1 MPAGFENKKS
11 KTKASFTPSINS
23 KDITTNF
30 QEYFTQI
37 KDPRVE
43 RTRYHL
49 LTDIITIAMLAVIAG
64 AEGWEDIEEYG
75 ISKQEWLKTFLQLPF
90 GIPSPDTFR
99 RVFERINPKEF
110 EQCFREWVQSLIEKL
125 GVEVVAIDGKT
136 HRGSYDRESQLKA
149 LHTVSAWSS
158 EHRLVLGQVKV
169 SDKSNEITA
178 IPALL
183 EMLDI
188 SGCIITIDAMG
199 TQKSIAQKIIAANSD
214 YILSLKDNHPTLHQ
228 QVKNWFGA
236 AQSIGFEGIDI
247 SISQRIEKGHNRI
260 EKRTVYTV
268 PVSQIPG
275 LYQLDLWV
283 GLKTI
288 VMVVRSIQHWN
299 KTTQEVQFYITSLV
313 SDANKIASAIRQH
326 WGIENSVHWT
336 LDVTF
341 HEDESRIRSLHSPQ
355 NFALLRRIA
364 LNALERE
371 SSFRRSIR
379 QKSRRA
385 AMNDRY
391 MLSVLAAALSNSVP
405 LP

>member
-1 MPAGFENKKS
+1 MVNGFKNKKS
-11 KTKASFTPSINS
+11 KSKAYFTPSVNS
-23 KDITTNF
+23 KNITTKF

-49 LTDIITIAMLAVIAG
+49 LTDIITIAVLAVIAG
-64 AEGWEDIEEYG
+64 TQGWEDIEEYG

-99 RVFERINPKEF
+99 RVFERINPREF
-110 EQCFREWVQSLIEKL
+110 EQCFRQWVQSLVEKL

-158 EHRLVLGQVKV
+158 EHRLVLGQTKV

-199 TQKSIAQKIIAANSD
+199 TQKSIAEKIIAADSD

-228 QVKNWFGA
+228 QVKNWFKT
-236 AQSIGFEGIDI
+236 AQSNGFKDVDV
-247 SISQRIEKGHNRI
+247 SRSQRIEKGHHRI
-260 EKRTVYTV
+260 ENRQVYTV
-268 PVSQIPG
+268 PVSQLPA
-275 LYQLDLWV
+275 LHEQDLWK
-283 GLKTI
+283 GLTTV

-299 KTTQEVQFYITSLV
+299 KTTHEVQFYITSLA
-313 SDANKIASAIRQH
+313 SDANKIGSAIRQH

-341 HEDESRIRSLHSPQ
+341 NEDECRIRSLHSPQ
-355 NFALLRRIA
+355 NFSLLRRIA

-385 AMNDRY
+385 AMNDQY
-391 MLSVLAAALSNSVP
+391 MLSVLAASVP
-405 LP
+405 NSILS

>member
-1 MPAGFENKKS
+1 M
-11 KTKASFTPSINS
+11 
-23 KDITTNF
+23 
-30 QEYFTQI
+30 
-37 KDPRVE
+37 
-43 RTRYHL
+43 
-49 LTDIITIAMLAVIAG
+49 
-64 AEGWEDIEEYG
+64 
-75 ISKQEWLKTFLQLPF
+75 KTFLQLPL

-110 EQCFREWVQSLIEKL
+110 EQCFRQWVQSLVEKL

-136 HRGSYDRESQLKA
+136 HRGSYHRESQLKA

-169 SDKSNEITA
+169 GDKSNEITA

-199 TQKSIAQKIIAANSD
+199 TQKSIAQKIIAADSD
-214 YILSLKDNHPTLHQ
+214 YVLSLKDNQTLEDSLTLRYPTLHQ
-228 QVKNWFGA
+228 QVKNWFET
-236 AQSIGFEGIDI
+236 AQSNGFKNVDV
-247 SISQRIEKGHNRI
+247 SMSQRIEKAKSLWGRFPSTKLFKTGHHRIDNRQ
-260 EKRTVYTV
+260 VYTV
-268 PVSQIPG
+268 PVSQLPA
-275 LYQLDLWV
+275 LHEQDLWA
-283 GLKTI
+283 GLTTV

-299 KTTQEVQFYITSLV
+299 QTTHEVQFYITSLA
-313 SDANKIASAIRQH
+313 SDANKIGSAIRQH

-391 MLSVLAAALSNSVP
+391 MLSVLAAALSNSDP

>member
-1 MPAGFENKKS
+1 MPIGFENKKS
-11 KTKASFTPSINS
+11 KTKASFAPSIDS
-23 KDITTNF
+23 KDITTKF

-49 LTDIITIAMLAVIAG
+49 LTDIITIAILAVIAG
-64 AEGWEDIEEYG
+64 ASGWEDIEEYG
-75 ISKQEWLKTFLQLPF
+75 INKQEWLKTFLQLPF

-158 EHRLVLGQVKV
+158 EHRLVLGQTKV

-199 TQKSIAQKIIAANSD
+199 TQKSIAQKIIAAGSD

-228 QVKNWFGA
+228 QVKNWFEI
-236 AQSIGFEGIDI
+236 AQSLGFKDVDVNV
-247 SISQRIEKGHNRI
+247 SQRVEKGHHRVENRQ
-260 EKRTVYTV
+260 VYTV
-268 PVSQIPG
+268 PVSKLPALHEQ
-275 LYQLDLWV
+275 DLWTSLTTV
-283 GLKTI
+283 

-299 KTTQEVQFYITSLV
+299 QTTHEVQFYITSLAC
-313 SDANKIASAIRQH
+313 DAHKIGSAIRQH

-341 HEDESRIRSLHSPQ
+341 NEDECRIRSLHSPQ

-371 SSFRRSIR
+371 TSFHRSIR

-385 AMNDRY
+385 AMNDQY
-391 MLSVLAAALSNSVP
+391 MVSVLATALPNST
-405 LP
+405 LS